1 MKSIADRRAGGG
13 GAEPGPVQETL
24 AQALARPRE
33 RRVFTHDGC
42 GGWVLFDLA
51 GGQCLSCGA
60 RPLRAAEYS
69 KPRGAA

>member
-1 MKSIADRRAGGG
+1 MKSIALDNHPAAAAGP
-13 GAEPGPVQETL
+13 EPIQETL
-24 AQALARPRE
+24 AQALVRPGE

-42 GGWVLFDLA
+42 GGYVLFDLA

-69 KPRGAA
+69 KPRAAA